1 MSINNKLNEKEWNKL
16 LNKIDN
22 GEVVL
27 LLGNELSAITIN
39 GQRHLLKE
47 YILRQLVMALNDSEQ
62 DSSKHLKEED
72 IQSFSDI
79 SYDYKRREWQ
89 TIKSDPYMET
99 TDILS
104 NISKSSYDTEVLQKL
119 FSINKFKIVL
129 TTGFDNIACSVLED
143 MYGPENIEHLS
154 YKRGSNGPDLM
165 PQSDKIL
172 FYQLFGK
179 ASSDMHSFVL
189 SEDDL
194 LDFIHFW
201 MDQNYRPKVLSNVLR
216 DKYILVLGCNYPNW
230 LFRFFFHSLKYSSTM
245 RKEGHDN
252 GLLADT
258 NLDPELVSFLRRME
272 TSVYEDAINFINEL
286 HDRWEKRA
294 MGKTID
300 NNNIPVNP
308 DEDDF
313 DAFISYAS
321 EDFEE
326 VREIARIFNEKGLH
340 VWFDKNNLESGD
352 KYEIKIKNLIE
363 QAKFFIPVL
372 SPNTEK
378 NSGARFFRKEWKWA
392 SDADESHFGTDNN
405 YIRPVL
411 INGFIMTNKHVFKDR
426 HCVDLSVR
434 EERANNIRQMIRNIR
449 K

>member
-1 MSINNKLNEKEWNKL
+1 MTTQNKLNEKEWNKL

-27 LLGNELSAITIN
+27 ILGDELSAITIN

-47 YILRQLVMALNDSEQ
+47 YILRQLVMALNDGEL

-79 SYDYKRREWQ
+79 SYDYKKKEWHS
-89 TIKSDPYMET
+89 IKSDPYMET

-104 NISKSSYDTEVLQKL
+104 NISKSSYDTEILHKL
-119 FSINKFKIVL
+119 FSLNRFKIIL

-154 YKRGSNGPDLM
+154 YKRGSNGPDLK
-165 PQSDKIL
+165 PQLDKTL
-172 FYQLFGK
+172 FYQMFGK

-245 RKEGHDN
+245 RQEGHDN

-272 TSVYEDAINFINEL
+272 TSVYEDAIKFINEL

-294 MGKTID
+294 RGNAID
-300 NNNIPVNP
+300 NNIQVSS
-308 DEDDF
+308 DEDGF

-321 EDFEE
+321 EDFDD
-326 VREIARIFNEKGLH
+326 VQEIARIFNEKGLR
-340 VWFDKNNLESGD
+340 VWFDKDNLKSGD
-352 KYEIKIKNLIE
+352 KYERKIKYLIE
-363 QAKFFIPVL
+363 KAKIFIPVL
-372 SPNTEK
+372 SPNTE
-378 NSGARFFRKEWKWA
+378 NNDGGRFFRKEWKWA
-392 SDADESHFGTDNN
+392 ADADESHFGTDDN

-411 INGFIMTNKHVFKDR
+411 INGYTMTDKHVFKDC

-434 EERANNIRQMIRNIR
+434 EERANNIRRMIRDIR
-449 K
+449 KY

>member
-1 MSINNKLNEKEWNKL
+1 MPSQNKLNEKEWNKL

-27 LLGNELSAITIN
+27 ILGDELSAININ

-47 YILRQLVMALNDSEQ
+47 YILRQLVMALNDGEL

-104 NISKSSYDTEVLQKL
+104 NISKSSYDTEALHKL
-119 FSINKFKIVL
+119 FSLNKFKIVL

-154 YKRGSNGPDLM
+154 YKRGSNGPDLK
-165 PQSDKIL
+165 PQLDKIL

-245 RKEGHDN
+245 RQEGHDN
-252 GLLADT
+252 GLLADS

-272 TSVYEDAINFINEL
+272 TSVYEDAIIFINEL
-286 HDRWEKRA
+286 YDRWKKRERGNA
-294 MGKTID
+294 I
-300 NNNIPVNP
+300 NNKIIPVNP

-321 EDFEE
+321 EDFED
-326 VREIARIFNEKGLH
+326 VQEIARMFNEKGLR
-340 VWFDKNNLESGD
+340 VWFDKDNLKSGD
-352 KYEIKIKNLIE
+352 KYERKIKYLIE
-363 QAKFFIPVL
+363 KAKIFIPVL
-372 SPNTEK
+372 SPNTA
-378 NSGARFFRKEWKWA
+378 NNNGGRFFRKEWKWA
-392 SDADESHFGTDNN
+392 DVADGSHFGTDDN
-405 YIRPVL
+405 YIRPIL
-411 INGFIMTNKHVFKDR
+411 IKGYTMTDKHVFKDC

-434 EERANNIRQMIRNIR
+434 EERANNIRRMIRDIR